1 VPTMY
6 IWGRRDPFLG
16 RRAAE
21 LTAKWVSG
29 PYRFE
34 EINAGH
40 WIVDRNAVDLQ
51 RLLGEHLD
59 AHRAPAPGPAASA
72 APPTAGAAAPKPRRA
87 AAPRKPAAT
96 PKRASRAK
104 PKPDGGAT

>member
-1 VPTMY
+1 MY

-40 WIVDRNAVDLQ
+40 WIVDRNAVELQ

-59 AHRAPAPGPAASA
+59 AHRAAAPSTAGTAASK
-72 APPTAGAAAPKPRRA
+72 PKRA

-96 PKRASRAK
+96 PKRATRAK
-104 PKPDGGAT
+104 PKPGGDAG

>member
-40 WIVDRNAVDLQ
+40 WIVDRNAVELQ

-59 AHRAPAPGPAASA
+59 AHRAA
-72 APPTAGAAAPKPRRA
+72 APSTAGTAAPKPKRA
-87 AAPRKPAAT
+87 AAPRKPAAK
-96 PKRASRAK
+96 PKRATRAK
-104 PKPDGGAT
+104 PKPGGDAG